1 MKTTSPPRKNKP
13 ITDAL
18 VIATPATAAG
28 FRLGGARTI
37 AADDAAQTVAA
48 VTQQIAEGRAAVI
61 AVHGALWSLVSPSV
75 RATWTKQTS
84 PLILTLPDEDG
95 DVSAAKDAA
104 LRDLLA
110 RAIGYQITFTPSG
123 GTQ

>member
-1 MKTTSPPRKNKP
+1 MNTTPPRKYKP
-13 ITDAL
+13 VTDAL
-18 VIATPATAAG
+18 VVTTPATATG

-37 AADDAAQTVAA
+37 TAGDADQTIAA
-48 VTQQIAEGRAAVI
+48 VTQEIAAGRAAVI
-61 AVHGALWSLVSPSV
+61 AVHGALWSLVAPSV
-75 RATWTKQTS
+75 RATWTIQTS

-123 GTQ
+123 DPQ

>member
-1 MKTTSPPRKNKP
+1 MSDTDRKDQP
-13 ITDAL
+13 MSDAL
-18 VIATPATAAG
+18 VIATPMAAIG
-28 FRLGGARTI
+28 FLLGGARTVT
-37 AADDAAQTVAA
+37 AVDGNETVDA
-48 VTQQIAEGRAAVI
+48 VTAAIADGKAAVI
-61 AVHGALWSLVSPSV
+61 AVHGALWSAVAPSV
-75 RATWTKQTS
+75 RAAWTRQAS

-123 GTQ
+123 DPQ

>member
-1 MKTTSPPRKNKP
+1 MNPTPPRKYMP
-13 ITDAL
+13 MTEAL
-18 VIATPATAAG
+18 VVATPETATG

-37 AADDAAQTVAA
+37 TAGDADQTVAA
-48 VTQQIAEGRAAVI
+48 VNQAIANGQAAVI
-61 AVHGALWSLVSPSV
+61 AVHGALWSLVAPSV

-123 GTQ
+123 DPQ

>member
-1 MKTTSPPRKNKP
+1 MNTTPPRKEQP
-13 ITDAL
+13 MTDAL
-18 VIATPATAAG
+18 VIATPATATG

-37 AADDAAQTVAA
+37 AAADAEQTIAA
-48 VTQQIAEGRAAVI
+48 VTRGIADGHAAVI
-61 AVHGALWSLVSPSV
+61 AVHGALWSLVAPPV
-75 RATWTKQTS
+75 RATWTRQAS
-84 PLILTLPDEDG
+84 PLILSLPDEDG

-123 GTQ
+123 GTP

>member
-1 MKTTSPPRKNKP
+1 MNTTPPGKYKP
-13 ITDAL
+13 MTDAL
-18 VIATPATAAG
+18 VVATPATATG

-37 AADDAAQTVAA
+37 TAGDAGQTVAA
-48 VTQQIAEGRAAVI
+48 VTQEIADGQAAVI
-61 AVHGALWSLVSPSV
+61 AVHGALWSLVAPSV

-123 GTQ
+123 GSE

>member
-1 MKTTSPPRKNKP
+1 M
-13 ITDAL
+13 TDAL
-18 VIATPATAAG
+18 VVATPGTATG
-28 FRLGGARTI
+28 FRLGGARTVT
-37 AADDAAQTVAA
+37 AANADQTIAA
-48 VTQQIAEGRAAVI
+48 VTQEIADGRAAVI
-61 AVHGALWSLVSPSV
+61 AIHGALWSLVTPPI
-75 RATWTKQTS
+75 RAAWTRQAT

-95 DVSAAKDAA
+95 DVSAAKDAE

>member
-1 MKTTSPPRKNKP
+1 MNPTPPGKDLP
-13 ITDAL
+13 MTEAL
-18 VIATPATAAG
+18 VVATPATATG

-37 AADDAAQTVAA
+37 TAGDADQTVAA
-48 VTQQIAEGRAAVI
+48 VTQAISDGQAAVI
-61 AVHGALWSLVSPSV
+61 AVHGALWSLVAPSV

-110 RAIGYQITFTPSG
+110 RAIGYQITFTPG
-123 GTQ
+123 GDRQ

>member
-1 MKTTSPPRKNKP
+1 MNTTPPGKYKSM
-13 ITDAL
+13 TDAL
-18 VIATPATAAG
+18 VVATPATATG

-37 AADDAAQTVAA
+37 TAGNADQTVAA
-48 VTQQIAEGRAAVI
+48 VTQEIADGQAAVI
-61 AVHGALWSLVSPSV
+61 AVHGALWSLVAPSV

-123 GTQ
+123 GSE

>member
-1 MKTTSPPRKNKP
+1 MNTTSPLRQDKP
-13 ITDAL
+13 MTDAL
-18 VIATPATAAG
+18 VIATPVTATG

-37 AADDAAQTVAA
+37 TADDAAQTIAA
-48 VTQQIAEGRAAVI
+48 VTQEVADGRAAVI
-61 AVHGALWSLVSPSV
+61 AIHGALWSLVAPSV

-123 GTQ
+123 GSQ

>member
-1 MKTTSPPRKNKP
+1 MNPTPPRKYKP
-13 ITDAL
+13 MTDAL
-18 VIATPATAAG
+18 VVATPATATG

-37 AADDAAQTVAA
+37 SAGDADQTVAA
-48 VTQQIAEGRAAVI
+48 VDQAIADDQAAVI
-61 AVHGALWSLVSPSV
+61 AVHGALWSLVGPSV
-75 RATWTKQTS
+75 RAAWTRQTS
-84 PLILTLPDEDG
+84 PLILSLPDEDG

-123 GTQ
+123 DPQ

>member
-1 MKTTSPPRKNKP
+1 VVARRTVRPRDLDQ
-13 ITDAL
+13 TDL
-18 VIATPATAAG
+18 
-28 FRLGGARTI
+28 
-37 AADDAAQTVAA
+37 
-48 VTQQIAEGRAAVI
+48 
-61 AVHGALWSLVSPSV
+61 
-75 RATWTKQTS
+75 

-123 GTQ
+123 DPQ